1 MLRRIPSW
9 VAMSEAVAPSR
20 TMRSTVNR
28 NESSVARGIE
38 VDSNNLEV
46 VYLAELYQVANGRE
60 TSCRYFARNI
70 MSLFRAKHRV
80 A

>member
-1 MLRRIPSW
+1 
-9 VAMSEAVAPSR
+9 MSEAVAPSR

-46 VYLAELYQVANGRE
+46 VYLAELYFY
-60 TSCRYFARNI
+60 CHCF
-70 MSLFRAKHRV
+70 
-80 A
+80 

>member
-1 MLRRIPSW
+1 
-9 VAMSEAVAPSR
+9 MSEAVAPSR

-28 NESSVARGIE
+28 SESSVARGIE
-38 VDSNNLEV
+38 VDSNNLWTV
-46 VYLAELYQVANGRE
+46 QLVELYQVVNNRE
-60 TSCRYFARNI
+60 TSCRYFARNF